1 MALVIGA
8 SATVATGMS
17 PIVEAGLYADA
28 IFIDGITF
36 TSKYNVGSAGQIQVE
51 VYKGGRG
58 SRPTQPGSDFTDR
71 DYSNTVID
79 ININNSFKDSV
90 KVPNYFEA
98 TMPTNVLMN
107 KTLEVTQ
114 KVGTGR
120 QESALA
126 ALVDQGTKS
135 DDKEALTVDN
145 IKAAVLA
152 ERKFLRKKHAK
163 PNVVIASVDTYSL
176 MLEVAGK
183 EYTPLYNDDVI
194 RQGKVGLWLGMLW
207 IEADLLDGLA
217 SDYQYLTA
225 SGELKSVN
233 TSKVGFIMYDANAY
247 SIIDRLDTLR
257 VKESE
262 NFSGSKVQEELVSG
276 FKVTNADCVSV
287 RTIDVGEG
295 AA

>member
-1 MALVIGA
+1 MALVIGGN
-8 SATVATGMS
+8 ATVATGMS

-28 IFIDGITF
+28 IFIDGVTF

-51 VYKGGRG
+51 VYNGGRG
-58 SRPTQPGSDFTDR
+58 SKPAQPGSDFTDR
-71 DYSNTVID
+71 AYSNTVVD
-79 ININNSFKDSV
+79 ININNSFQDSV

-126 ALVDQGTKS
+126 ALVHQGTVS
-135 DDKEALTVDN
+135 ANKEALTVDN
-145 IKAAVLA
+145 IKDAALA
-152 ERKFLRKKHAK
+152 ERKILRKKHAK

-183 EYTPLYNDDVI
+183 EYTPLYNDDAI

-207 IEADLLDGLA
+207 LESDLLDGSTA
-217 SDYQYLTA
+217 DYQYLEA
-225 SGELKSVN
+225 SGVAEVVD

-276 FKVTNADCVSV
+276 FKVTNANCVSV
-287 RTIDVGEG
+287 RTVDED